1 MICNDGLMYNI
12 PNWKFGM
19 LQYLLEHDGGSIFI
33 EIIDLS
39 CFTYIILRVL
49 NSMVIFF
56 GYKISPNMMG
66 IQVGYNKNY
75 HRKWIGCYDQF
86 DAW

>member
-1 MICNDGLMYNI
+1 
-12 PNWKFGM
+12 M
-19 LQYLLEHDGGSIFI
+19 LHLYYFDNNMVFA
-33 EIIDLS
+33 
-39 CFTYIILRVL
+39 
-49 NSMVIFF
+49 MVIKLVLEWWASKL
-56 GYKISPNMMG
+56 GIIKTIIGSELNTKISLMLDKGSRMMG